1 VAGCARIQRR
11 PRGTHDGRHRT
22 EDGQPVPAARLDADD
37 HAIADFISR
46 HQLPAD
52 VHIAEA
58 PFWNDGQRQF
68 LAEQLRADAR
78 WTTIVDQ
85 LNESL
90 HEDAV
95 KRRTGL

>member
-1 VAGCARIQRR
+1 MDDTE
-11 PRGTHDGRHRT
+11 PRMSNLFLQLG
-22 EDGQPVPAARLDADD
+22 LDADD
-37 HAIADFISR
+37 RAIARFIR
-46 HQLPAD
+46 EHQLEAD

-68 LAEQLRADAR
+68 LAEQLGADAS

-95 KRRTGL
+95 KRQTGL